1 MEVIN
6 MEEISAETH
15 LLLHKKVLNRFQKKI
30 RTRTLSRISSE
41 VLYMLVRQD
50 PLKIRSF
57 VGGFVGSFPARS
69 FEKFGKC
76 LGIEGPERDTVY
88 GHDLS
93 IRLDLWTSCTHRIS
107 ERIHYKF
114 SDRICR
120 EGLYKTT
127 F

>member
-6 MEEISAETH
+6 MEEISAETR
-15 LLLHKKVLNRFQKKI
+15 LLLHKVLNRFQKI

-50 PLKIRSF
+50 PLKNRSF
-57 VGGFVGSFPARS
+57 VDGFVGSFRARS

-76 LGIEGPERDTVY
+76 LGIPERDTVY

-93 IRLDLWTSCTHRIS
+93 IR
-107 ERIHYKF
+107 
-114 SDRICR
+114 
-120 EGLYKTT
+120 
-127 F
+127 